1 SYIIPLFTTRIVRM
15 TLNQTRLKQLNI
27 HTIRIRAFIRNKKV
41 AEFQDH
47 RNSIEKVFHLMKK
60 TEQYDNKSIINYD
73 LKIYAKYINQTDIH
87 YFTEFINIKSHIHTI
102 NCSII
107 LIISQPQRLRDKIF
121 KNFLP
126 FILML
131 IAIQMGILLDI
142 EVLKE
147 LIHRPIQISIGLVCQ
162 YILMPLIAFSI
173 SNFFQ
178 HEPLY
183 SLGLFVLGCCPG
195 GSALN
200 QWTVLFDGDLN
211 LSAIMTF
218 ASTVASFFMMPL
230 WLYTLGQYAFL
241 RQLKI
246 RISFLNLLQSL
257 LTIILPM
264 GLGMLISHFIPKLKP
279 IIKCILKPTLIF
291 FTCYFFIFAA
301 FVNYHLL
308 FYIDLKT
315 ALTIPLLPWSGFLL
329 SCLFAWICRQ
339 DWKRIITIGIE
350 TGIQNIGIAFMVLLY
365 SLPAP
370 ENSRATVIPFIASYA
385 SVQPF
390 YFILIYQ
397 LIRRKCCKTQRVVHR
412 ISIDTLSKTTFELS
426 EAEDETCEEILQTKK
441 VSLPMITLDA
451 SVDAKST

>member
-1 SYIIPLFTTRIVRM
+1 M
-15 TLNQTRLKQLNI
+15 D
-27 HTIRIRAFIRNKKV
+27 AKK
-41 AEFQDH
+41 
-47 RNSIEKVFHLMKK
+47 
-60 TEQYDNKSIINYD
+60 YDNKSIINYD

-230 WLYTLGQYAFL
+230 WLYTLGQY
-241 RQLKI
+241 
-246 RISFLNLLQSL
+246 
-257 LTIILPM
+257 
-264 GLGMLISHFIPKLKP
+264 
-279 IIKCILKPTLIF
+279 
-291 FTCYFFIFAA
+291 
-301 FVNYHLL
+301 
-308 FYIDLKT
+308 
-315 ALTIPLLPWSGFLL
+315 
-329 SCLFAWICRQ
+329 
-339 DWKRIITIGIE
+339 
-350 TGIQNIGIAFMVLLY
+350 
-365 SLPAP
+365 
-370 ENSRATVIPFIASYA
+370 
-385 SVQPF
+385 
-390 YFILIYQ
+390 
-397 LIRRKCCKTQRVVHR
+397 
-412 ISIDTLSKTTFELS
+412 
-426 EAEDETCEEILQTKK
+426 
-441 VSLPMITLDA
+441 
-451 SVDAKST
+451 